1 MIGGILLLC
10 LFLVA
15 VTTTGTYFTNRS
27 RCTVP
32 EAALRTGASEGE
44 LRALIQKR
52 LLSIRPKYLFFGP
65 LTVDPDAIAEARQ
78 VSQEIDRI
86 RAEGEAER
94 RKIAEDGAA
103 QIADMLRH
111 HEADMAAKQ
120 EELERTQRIYNEIL
134 QRLKTP
140 LIPDQVRQAFQTL
153 GLAPMTPFETIRQRY
168 RQLAKQ
174 YHPDTGGDPQQF
186 IRIQRAYDCIVS
198 WLQSQ
203 S

>member
-1 MIGGILLLC
+1 MIGSILLLC

-27 RCTVP
+27 RCTIP
-32 EAALRTGASEGE
+32 EAALRTGTAEGE

-65 LTVDPDAIAEARQ
+65 LTVNPDAIAEARQ

-86 RAEGEAER
+86 RAEGEAKR

-103 QIADMLRH
+103 QIADMLRR
-111 HEADMAAKQ
+111 HEADIAAKQ
-120 EELERTQRIYNEIL
+120 EELERTKRMHAEIL
-134 QRLKTP
+134 RRLQTTFM
-140 LIPDQVRQAFQTL
+140 PDQVRQAFQVL
-153 GLAPMTPFETIRQRY
+153 GLAPETPFDGIRQRY
-168 RQLAKQ
+168 RQLVKQ
-174 YHPDTGGDPQQF
+174 HHPDAGGDPQRF
-186 IRIQRAYDCIVS
+186 IHIQQAYDRIVA
-198 WLQSQ
+198 WIQSQ